1 MARTRTLTDEQILER
16 VGTALS
22 NSGATWTLAGA
33 AADAGLHPATL
44 IKRFGSRHALLV
56 ALSRRWIDGIPRA
69 PVTDDAH
76 QELLAWAESLSPG
89 DATAGQVLAR
99 VDMLIEDLRD
109 PELRALL
116 DQGWQRHLRYL
127 AALIARSRRA
137 GRISSALSPETIA
150 HLLLDLAHGSLLRA
164 AVSIDPSEADPG
176 DAVRTLLLAME

>member
-1 MARTRTLTDEQILER
+1 VARTRTLTDEQILER
-16 VGTALS
+16 VGTALG
-22 NSGATWTLAGA
+22 NSGVPWTLAGA

-127 AALIARSRRA
+127 AALIAGRDEQGGSPPPCRRRPSRTSCSTSLTAVCCGPPFPSTPR
-137 GRISSALSPETIA
+137 RLTPEMLSE
-150 HLLLDLAHGSLLRA
+150 
-164 AVSIDPSEADPG
+164 PSY
-176 DAVRTLLLAME
+176 